1 MIACCC
7 ALLLHMIN
15 LNYSSTMIQQAPQSQ
30 DNPYLKI
37 RRRHLVAPK
46 VLFLPSLVQGGLQL
60 LAQPLGVLATLV
72 LRHAEQDRSSIGG

>member
-1 MIACCC
+1 MV
-7 ALLLHMIN
+7 
-15 LNYSSTMIQQAPQSQ
+15 QQAPRLQ
-30 DNPYLKI
+30 DNPYLEI

-46 VLFLPSLVQGGLQL
+46 VLFLPALVQGGLQL